1 VQVGALLDDLRRE
14 GHDVQPNDGIGVF
27 DLSITDVVHDS
38 RQAAGNTLFCA
49 IPGAITDGHDYV
61 AEAAGLGAPVV
72 LVERFVDH
80 AVPQLLVPE
89 VRRVMPHAAAL
100 VHGRPSERLN
110 VVGVTGTNGK
120 TTTTH
125 MLAAILRTSGVA
137 VEVIGTLS
145 GAHTTP
151 ESTDLQRTLRAAA
164 DSGTTVVA
172 AEVSSHALAQHRVD
186 AVVFAVAAFTNL
198 TPDHLDFHG
207 DMTSYF
213 EAKARLFDGR
223 ARHELINVDDQWGVR
238 LAELRPDAVR
248 LSVRDT
254 TIEHADLDGSVFVWR
269 GRRVRL
275 PLAGDMNVANA
286 LMAAESARLFDLDD
300 EQVVAG
306 LESLP
311 PVPGRMER
319 VPAVPG
325 APTVIVDY
333 SHTPDSIERALA
345 TVRSIVGASP
355 VTIVFGCGGDRDRPK
370 RPLMGRAAERAD
382 LVVVTSDN
390 PRSEDPMAII
400 DDALAG
406 MTRPDAAVVEP
417 DRRMA
422 IATAIERTPA
432 AGVVLVA
439 GKGHERTQT
448 VGERVLPFDDMD
460 VASEILEELDR

>member
-1 VQVGALLDDLRRE
+1 MRVGALLDDLRRE
-14 GHDVQPNDGIGVF
+14 GHDVRPNDGIGAF

-38 RQAAGNTLFCA
+38 RQAARNTLFCA
-49 IPGAITDGHDYV
+49 IPGAIADGHDYV

-80 AVPQLLVPE
+80 AVPQLLVSE

-125 MLAAILRTSGVA
+125 MLAAILRAGGAA

-254 TIEHADLDGSVFVWR
+254 TIEHADLDESVFVWR

-370 RPLMGRAAERAD
+370 RPLMGRAAEGAD

-390 PRSEDPMAII
+390 PRSEDPLTII

-406 MTRPDAAVVEP
+406 MTRPDAAIVEP

-448 VGERVLPFDDMD
+448 VGERVLPFDDVN
-460 VASEILEELDR
+460 VASELLAELDR